1 MSRLVAVTMPKW
13 GIEMQEGT
21 LTAWNFA
28 PGQAVEKGA
37 GLFDVETEKIVNS
50 AESPASGTLRRI
62 LVQPGETF
70 PVGALLAVLGPPQAS
85 ESEVD
90 AFVAAF
96 RPADTSFE
104 PGAKSAAP
112 APPAAPAAPP
122 AAAGGSRASPIAA
135 RLAAELGVD
144 LARVRGTGRNG
155 RISREDV
162 EAHAREHGMLPAA
175 NANEPVRERLSAMR
189 MAIGR
194 RLAEAVHS
202 IPHYRLSVDVDCRA
216 LDHSRERLAASGAK
230 VSLNDLLLS
239 ACALTLPGHPD
250 LNAHFVEGEVLR
262 FPRAD
267 VCVVV
272 ATDGGLVTPVV
283 RGADGKSVGQ
293 IAAELRDLVA
303 RARAGRLTREE
314 IAGGTFTLSNLG
326 MFGVD
331 RFDAIINPPQVA
343 ILAAGAVTERVVAR
357 AGAAVIAR
365 VMTLQLS
372 CDHRVVDGAKGAA
385 FLEALRRR
393 LEGGQG

>member
-1 MSRLVAVTMPKW
+1 MPGLIAVTMPKW

-28 PGQAVEKGA
+28 VGQAVDKGA

-85 ESEVD
+85 EAEVD
-90 AFVAAF
+90 AFVAGF
-96 RPADTSFE
+96 RPPDTSFE
-104 PGAKSAAP
+104 PGEKTRVPAPVPAP
-112 APPAAPAAPP
+112 APVAT
-122 AAAGGSRASPIAA
+122 GGASRASPIAE
-135 RLAAELGVD
+135 RYAAELGVD
-144 LARVRGTGRNG
+144 LSRVRGTGRNG

-162 EAHAREHGMLPAA
+162 EAFAREHGKLPAA
-175 NANEPVRERLSAMR
+175 SANQPVRERLSAMR
-189 MAIGR
+189 LAIGR
-194 RLAEAVHS
+194 RLAEAVRE

-216 LDHSRERLAASGAK
+216 LDRRREQLAASGTG

-239 ACALTLPGHPD
+239 ACALTLPGHPE
-250 LNAHFVEGEVLR
+250 LNAHFVDGELLR

-272 ATDGGLVTPVV
+272 ATDGGLVTPVIRDAGSKPV
-283 RGADGKSVGQ
+283 GA

-303 RARAGRLTREE
+303 RARAGRLAREE
-314 IAGGTFTLSNLG
+314 ITGGTFTLSNLG

-343 ILAAGAVTERVVAR
+343 ILAAGAATERVVAR
-357 AGAAVIAR
+357 DGAAVVAR
-365 VMTLQLS
+365 VMTLELS

-385 FLEALRRR
+385 FLAALRRR
-393 LEGGQG
+393 IEEGEG

>member
-1 MSRLVAVTMPKW
+1 VSRLIAVTMPKW

-28 PGQAVEKGA
+28 VGEAVEKGA

-50 AESPASGTLRRI
+50 AESPASGNLRRI
-62 LVQPGETF
+62 LVQPGETV
-70 PVGALLAVLGPPQAS
+70 PVGALLAVLGTPQAA
-85 ESEVD
+85 EAEVD
-90 AFVAAF
+90 AFVAGF

-104 PGAKSAAP
+104 PDAREP
-112 APPAAPAAPP
+112 VAAPAAVP
-122 AAAGGSRASPIAA
+122 AAPAGGSRASPIAE

-144 LARVRGTGRNG
+144 LAQVRGTGRNG

-162 EAHAREHGMLPAA
+162 EAWARDRGKLPSA

-189 MAIGR
+189 LAIGR
-194 RLAEAVHS
+194 RLAEAVRE

-216 LDHSRERLAASGAK
+216 LDRRREQLAAAGTP

-239 ACALTLPGHPD
+239 AVALTLPGHPE
-250 LNAHFVEGEVLR
+250 LNAHFVDGEVLR
-262 FPRAD
+262 FPHAD

-283 RGADGKSVGQ
+283 RDAGSKPVGR
-293 IAAELRDLVA
+293 IAEEIRDLVA
-303 RARAGRLTREE
+303 RARAGRLAREE
-314 IAGGTFTLSNLG
+314 ITGGTFTLSNLG

-343 ILAAGAVTERVVAR
+343 ILAAGAAADRVIAR
-357 AGAAVIAR
+357 DGAAVVAR
-365 VMTLQLS
+365 VMTLELS

-385 FLEALRRR
+385 FLAALRRR
-393 LEGGQG
+393 IEEGEG

>member
-1 MSRLVAVTMPKW
+1 MSRLFAVTMPKW

-28 PGQAVEKGA
+28 VGETVEKGA

-50 AESPASGTLRRI
+50 AESPASGNLRRI

-70 PVGALLAVLGPPQAS
+70 PVGALLAVLGPPQAT
-85 ESEVD
+85 EAEVD
-90 AFVAAF
+90 DFVAGF

-104 PGAKSAAP
+104 PDVRGAV
-112 APPAAPAAPP
+112 AAPAAAP
-122 AAAGGSRASPIAA
+122 ATPAGAGRSRASPIAE

-144 LARVRGTGRNG
+144 LAQVSGTGRNG

-162 EAHAREHGMLPAA
+162 EAWARDHGLLQSA
-175 NANEPVRERLSAMR
+175 NANVPVRERLSAMR
-189 MAIGR
+189 LAIGR
-194 RLAEAVHS
+194 RLAEAVRQ
-202 IPHYRLSVDVDCRA
+202 IPHYRLSVDVDCSA
-216 LDHSRERLAASGAK
+216 LDRGREQLAAAGTR

-239 ACALTLPGHPD
+239 AVAQTLPGHPE
-250 LNAHFVEGEVLR
+250 LNAHFVDGEVLR

-272 ATDGGLVTPVV
+272 ATDRGLVTPVV
-283 RGADGKSVGQ
+283 RDAGGKPVGR
-293 IAAELRDLVA
+293 IAEQVRDLVM

-314 IAGGTFTLSNLG
+314 ITGGTFTLSNLG

-343 ILAAGAVTERVVAR
+343 ILAAGAAAQRVVAR
-357 AGAAVIAR
+357 AGAAVVAR
-365 VMTLQLS
+365 VMTLELS
-372 CDHRVVDGAKGAA
+372 CDHRVVDGATGAA
-385 FLEALRRR
+385 FLAALRSRI
-393 LEGGQG
+393 EKGGE